1 MKRDETN
8 ELMLCTVEE
17 LAKFLASKVNAK
29 SVLANRFPNCDFA
42 IVGDEEDSDDLEYI
56 KSGASG
62 WYGIKAI
69 DTGFDS
75 VGLILCAD
83 YYGGG
88 CANFTQLWDD
98 VAEILNGGISG
109 AIQEILIGALE
120 LKETARPETKLI
132 VEFEKGEE

>member
-1 MKRDETN
+1 MKKDETN
-8 ELMLCTVEE
+8 GLMLCTVEE
-17 LAKFLASKVNAK
+17 LANFLTSKVNAQN
-29 SVLANRFPNCDFA
+29 VLANRFPNCDFA
-42 IVGDEEDSDDLEYI
+42 IVEDGDASDDLEYI

-75 VGLILCAD
+75 LGLILCAD

-98 VAEILNGGISG
+98 VAGFLDGGISG
-109 AIQEILIGALE
+109 AIQKVLLGALE
-120 LKETARPETKLI
+120 LQETAGPETKLI